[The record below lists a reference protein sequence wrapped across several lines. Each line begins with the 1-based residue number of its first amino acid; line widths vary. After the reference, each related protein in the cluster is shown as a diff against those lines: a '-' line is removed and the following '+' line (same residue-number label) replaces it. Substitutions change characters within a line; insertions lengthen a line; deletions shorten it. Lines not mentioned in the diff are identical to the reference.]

1 MAGKKISE
9 LTPLGA
15 AFAGTDLLEISDD
28 AGDGSYSSK
37 SITGANIA
45 AGVLATDPAA
55 FTGAVTVGTNLTV
68 SGQGFVALHAHGTVT
83 GAWAVDW
90 DDSNIQSVTL
100 NVATSTMS
108 ATNPETGGTYILV
121 ITQGATPCVVTWPAA
136 FKWPAGTAPT
146 LSLVTGEID
155 VITLVYDGTNYY
167 GVGSINFS

>member
-15 AFAGTDLLEISDD
+15 AFAAADLLEISDNT
-28 AGDGSYSSK
+28 DGVYSSK

-45 AGVLATDPAA
+45 AGVLATDPEA

-68 SGQGFVALHAHGTVT
+68 SGQGFVALHAHGAVT
-83 GAWAVDW
+83 GAWAVDG